1 MLGGCDLLCPQ
12 FHFQQRWGCQG
23 GGYTSRMKS
32 DALFQF
38 LGAGGLHL
46 EARARAS
53 DVSAGVFIPT
63 PSVPSFLEVLLMG
76 SIFICRAN
84 IYNSAPSGP
93 KGESELLPLM
103 T

>member
-1 MLGGCDLLCPQ
+1 
-12 FHFQQRWGCQG
+12 
-23 GGYTSRMKS
+23 MKS

-46 EARARAS
+46 DEARARAS
-53 DVSAGVFIPT
+53 DVSAGVFIST
-63 PSVPSFLEVLLMG
+63 PSVTSFLEVLLMG

-84 IYNSAPSGP
+84 IYTSVPSGP